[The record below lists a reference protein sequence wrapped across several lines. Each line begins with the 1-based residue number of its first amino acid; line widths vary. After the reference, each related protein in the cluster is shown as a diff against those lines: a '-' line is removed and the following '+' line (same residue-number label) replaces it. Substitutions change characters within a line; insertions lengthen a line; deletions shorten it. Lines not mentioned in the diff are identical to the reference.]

1 LLRNILRAHALA
13 DVGRQLPLQL
23 RPVWERVSSCLAGER
38 PLTAA
43 SGDMSYFRIEKVR
56 YADVARV
63 DCRVTRVS
71 KAMKTYDEML
81 NDRR

>member
-1 LLRNILRAHALA
+1 VVVFSAGG
-13 DVGRQLPLQL
+13 DGGRRSPEQ
-23 RPVWERVSSCLAGER
+23 
-38 PLTAA
+38 
-43 SGDMSYFRIEKVR
+43 KVR